1 MTDILDV
8 AGHCVLAFVE
18 RGEPIL
24 VPLAFWSDGSAL
36 WLSLQSDSR
45 EVAAL
50 RRNASSAV
58 YVARDEDTVATIVR
72 GQPRVFGLH
81 DPVGLALH
89 GAVISTAMGALLA
102 HHAGEVAG
110 FVQDATRV
118 PARLLPRNRV
128 AVRIPIDTRS
138 DVPRPDAGPGVA
150 PALATVIPAS
160 VRRAVAGRRQV
171 ALATITNGRLDVGP
185 AAWSAGYRLTVPPQR
200 RLDIGSS
207 AAILVHTDPQNRPT
221 ATAGLVLSGVIGSG
235 GVFKPERATS
245 WSGFELR
252 TVDVPTERRGI
263 VLPD

>member
-1 MTDILDV
+1 MTDILDA
-8 AGHCVLAFVE
+8 AGHCVLAFAE
-18 RGEPIL
+18 RGEPVL
-24 VPLAFWSDGSAL
+24 VPMPFWSDGSAL

-50 RRNASSAV
+50 RRNATSAV
-58 YVARDEDTVATIVR
+58 YIARDEDTVATVVR

-89 GAVISTAMGALLA
+89 GAVISAAMAALVA
-102 HHAGEVAG
+102 RHAGEVAG
-110 FVQDATRV
+110 FVQDASRV

-128 AVRIPIDTRS
+128 AVRIPIDARQET
-138 DVPRPDAGPGVA
+138 PRPDPGPGVA

-171 ALATITNGRLDVGP
+171 ALATIFSGRLDVGP
-185 AAWSAGYRLTVPPQR
+185 AAWSAGYRMIAPPQR
-200 RLDIGSS
+200 RLDIGAP
-207 AAILVHTDPQNRPT
+207 AAVLVHSDPQNRPT
-221 ATAGLVLSGVIGSG
+221 ATAGLVLTGVLQSG
-235 GVFKPERATS
+235 GTFKPERATS

-252 TVDVPTERRGI
+252 TVDVPAERRGI